1 MSDVSDVH
9 GPMNLIIRKDTKS
22 AIKNHNFKF
31 STEGSNKYIE
41 NHYHP
46 VKFTGKKGQVMIART
61 NDCFHRA
68 SIPENGRTR
77 DILTFYITTSGIKR
91 DQDYMFNHCN
101 YEQFYGPKRVFL
113 Q

>member
-77 DILTFYITTSGIKR
+77 DILTFYLTTSSFQRTQSEMFKNSNHEQYYGLKR
-91 DQDYMFNHCN
+91 L
-101 YEQFYGPKRVFL
+101 FL